1 MTESE
6 VPTLGLG
13 AEQRQM
19 WTQAVMTMAYG
30 VRERRHALGRV
41 AWSDEQAAERTH
53 ERTARIAD
61 PAVRAMSV
69 DEWTE
74 AVDRRQR
81 GQGGERHT
89 ESGDGWVTVWI
100 GPVVG
105 GRTALLASAGPTG
118 SSTPTAMAAVSCA
131 DTATAVEVA
140 DDLLASGPDRV
151 DRLHAFAALSAR
163 RAAAA
168 ANDVAE
174 PEPARLAR
182 TAAAVRRVWTGPRYT
197 ALAEAVVAS
206 PAFPALAWRLH
217 ELAERGYAFTDVLGR
232 LDPDRLMGGKVR
244 DPAALAEWFVEQ
256 MAPDLRVINLDPN
269 DPATVD
275 PATVDPAAGA
285 ARTAGGAPTAGPAPT
300 PHPTPPAWGAATGAG
315 TPDPADAARGTTR
328 TGRPSAPRVDAAAVA
343 AAEEAVVAP
352 LLTAAYPAELVQ
364 RLQHSRGYPRLRV
377 QLHRLHQQGRP
388 VTRTLADLPAAR
400 LEAARDPA
408 SYLSAAVHRHPLTA
422 PLRPTGPD
430 RAAMADLV
438 RTAMPD
444 TVADKVVGC
453 RAWPALARRLGAW
466 TDEGLPVADLLAD
479 LPAGRVF
486 QARTPA
492 AYTAHLMD
500 LKVAAHWTGARA
512 EHRARTR
519 VDTASR
525 PSPAEARAGR
535 SAGPAAAA
543 DAADSRGPD
552 AAGSDAAG
560 SDAAGPGRSA
570 RTSPP
575 GHRFREPAAADTAAL
590 PDEDLDLF
598 DDLDG
603 LRPDQ
608 RERPSPG
615 AAEANGPAWDHRAF
629 PDAPGRGRGPGI
641 ARRSGPGTDES
652 WVIGDSV
659 IVDRTVADANAPVV
673 DPARGDDVGIVVAG
687 TVLWTEDDLDPAS
700 AVDRV
705 GLAATVGLG
714 SAARADRVEVRLR
727 DARLHDTHPARA
739 AAAGG
744 AAGTVPGAISVG
756 RSAATRSAAM
766 PDLDMLMRAA
776 ELVVTSQF
784 GSLSMLQRTMRVGYA
799 TAAELLDLLET
810 SGIVGPP
817 AGSQARDVL
826 VTPDELDGVLAGLR
840 AAAGPAPSAPP
851 PASPGTDPH
860 RAAAAR
866 AAAAAQ
872 RGDPAAAA
880 ARAEVT
886 CTPTGSAADHAVSG
900 TRRVPPPVSPPA
912 HRVDAQRSPH
922 R

>member
-30 VRERRHALGRV
+30 VRERRHALGQV
-41 AWSDEQAAERTH
+41 AWSDEQTAERTH
-53 ERTARIAD
+53 ERTERVAD

-89 ESGDGWVTVWI
+89 HSGDGWVTVWI
-100 GPVVG
+100 GPLDG
-105 GRTALLASAGPTG
+105 GRTALLASAGPPG
-118 SSTPTAMAAVSCA
+118 STTPTATAAASCT
-131 DTATAVEVA
+131 DTATAVELA
-140 DDLLASGPDRV
+140 DDLLAGGPDHL
-151 DRLHAFAALSAR
+151 DRLHAFATLSAR

-232 LDPDRLMGGKVR
+232 IDPDRLIGGTVR

-256 MAPDLRVINLDPN
+256 MAPDLRVINLDA
-269 DPATVD
+269 DD
-275 PATVDPAAGA
+275 PATVDPAAGD
-285 ARTAGGAPTAGPAPT
+285 ARTAGGTPTAGPAPT
-300 PHPTPPAWGAATGAG
+300 PHPTTTPAG
-315 TPDPADAARGTTR
+315 TSAGSTAANPADPADATRGATR
-328 TGRPSAPRVDAAAVA
+328 TGRPSAPRVDAAAA
-343 AAEEAVVAP
+343 AAQEAVVAP

-364 RLQHSRGYPRLRV
+364 RLQHSRGYPRLRA
-377 QLHRLHQQGRP
+377 QLHQLHQQGRP
-388 VTRTLADLPAAR
+388 VARTLAAVPAAR

-444 TVADKVVGC
+444 TVADKVV
-453 RAWPALARRLGAW
+453 ALPRLAGAGPTSRGVDRRGVTGRGSARR
-466 TDEGLPVADLLAD
+466 
-479 LPAGRVF
+479 PAGRAGVPGPHP
-486 QARTPA
+486 RGL
-492 AYTAHLMD
+492 H
-500 LKVAAHWTGARA
+500 GAPDGPQGGRA
-512 EHRARTR
+512 PDRCAGRARRPDPSRHSESPVTGRGERRAQRRPGGGRRRRGHPR
-519 VDTASR
+519 VGH
-525 PSPAEARAGR
+525 P
-535 SAGPAAAA
+535 
-543 DAADSRGPD
+543 
-552 AAGSDAAG
+552 GSDTPGSDTPG

-570 RTSPP
+570 RTSPDGRRLP
-575 GHRFREPAAADTAAL
+575 ESTAADPAALLD
-590 PDEDLDLF
+590 DEDLDLF

-608 RERPSPG
+608 WERPSPG
-615 AAEANGPAWDHRAF
+615 ASDAYGPARDHRAS
-629 PDAPGRGRGPGI
+629 PDAPGRGRGPGA

-652 WVIGDSV
+652 RVIGDSVIGDSV
-659 IVDRTVADANAPVV
+659 IVDRTVADANAPVAAVV
-673 DPARGDDVGIVVAG
+673 DPARGDDVGIVVDG

-714 SAARADRVEVRLR
+714 SAARADRVE
-727 DARLHDTHPARA
+727 ARLHDAHPARA
-739 AAAGG
+739 AAAGS
-744 AAGTVPGAISVG
+744 AAGTVPRAISAG
-756 RSAATRSAAM
+756 PSAATRSAAM
-766 PDLDMLMRAA
+766 PDVDTLMRAA

-784 GSLSMLQRTMRVGYA
+784 GSPSMLQRTMRVGYA
-799 TAAELLDLLET
+799 TAA
-810 SGIVGPP
+810 
-817 AGSQARDVL
+817 R
-826 VTPDELDGVLAGLR
+826 
-840 AAAGPAPSAPP
+840 AAGPAGDERDRRAPGGG
-851 PASPGTDPH
+851 AG
-860 RAAAAR
+860 RAR
-866 AAAAAQ
+866 
-872 RGDPAAAA
+872 
-880 ARAEVT
+880 
-886 CTPTGSAADHAVSG
+886 CW
-900 TRRVPPPVSPPA
+900 
-912 HRVDAQRSPH
+912 
-922 R
+922 

>member
-118 SSTPTAMAAVSCA
+118 SSTPTATAAVSCA
-131 DTATAVEVA
+131 DTAAAVEVA
-140 DDLLASGPDRV
+140 DDLLAGGPDQV
-151 DRLHAFAALSAR
+151 DRMHAFATLSAR

-168 ANDVAE
+168 ADDVAE

-182 TAAAVRRVWTGPRYT
+182 TAAVVRRVWTGPRYT

-285 ARTAGGAPTAGPAPT
+285 ARPAGGIPTAAPAS
-300 PHPTPPAWGAATGAG
+300 HPTAPASGAATGTAAS
-315 TPDPADAARGTTR
+315 DPADPARGATR
-328 TGRPSAPRVDAAAVA
+328 TGRPSAPRVNPVVA

-444 TVADKVVGC
+444 TVADKVVDC

-466 TDEGLPVADLLAD
+466 TDEGLPVADLLAG

-500 LKVAAHWTGARA
+500 LKVAAHRTGARA

-519 VDTASR
+519 ADTASR
-525 PSPAEARAGR
+525 PSPAEARAGG
-535 SAGPAAAA
+535 SAGPVAAA

-560 SDAAGPGRSA
+560 SDAAGSGRSA
-570 RTSPP
+570 RTSPDDRRLP
-575 GHRFREPAAADTAAL
+575 EPTAADPAAVLD
-590 PDEDLDLF
+590 DEDLDLF

-714 SAARADRVEVRLR
+714 SAARADRVEARLR
-727 DARLHDTHPARA
+727 DTHPARA
-739 AAAGG
+739 AAAGS
-744 AAGTVPGAISVG
+744 AAGTVPRAIPAGPST
-756 RSAATRSAAM
+756 ATRSAAM
-766 PDLDMLMRAA
+766 PDVDTLMRAA

-784 GSLSMLQRTMRVGYA
+784 GSPSMLQRTMRVGYA
-799 TAAELLDLLET
+799 TAAQLMDLLET
-810 SGIVGPP
+810 SGIVGPR
-817 AGSQARDVL
+817 AGAGAREVL
-826 VTPDELDGVLAGLR
+826 VTPAELDGVLAGLP
-840 AAAGPAPSAPP
+840 AAGPAPSAPP
-851 PASPGTDPH
+851 TASPRADPH

-866 AAAAAQ
+866 AAAAEERA
-872 RGDPAAAA
+872 DPAAAA

-886 CTPTGSAADHAVSG
+886 CTPTASASADHAVPG